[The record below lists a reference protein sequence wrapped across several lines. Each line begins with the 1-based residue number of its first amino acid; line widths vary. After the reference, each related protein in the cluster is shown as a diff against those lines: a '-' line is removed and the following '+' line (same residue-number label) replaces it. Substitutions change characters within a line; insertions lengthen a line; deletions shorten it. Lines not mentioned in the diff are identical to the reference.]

1 LIGYLANLAFPRIG
15 EVTRCASLNRSDKIP
30 LDSLLGTVIAE
41 RAIDLVSL
49 VVLLMTVFLIRVE
62 FYGKFINDKI
72 FTPMVDS
79 LAEWIN
85 LSIWFW
91 VLILVLAVA
100 PFAIYYVLRDRIKT
114 IKGVDKIKKILSGII
129 SGLKTILIMK
139 RRWTFIIVT
148 LLLWGLYLIT
158 TWLLFLTLDAT
169 AGLTP
174 VDALFVLV
182 FATIGMTLPVQGG
195 FGTYHLLV
203 SLALTLYGIPRED
216 GLLYAIISHES
227 QILMFLILGSIS
239 MFIVFL
245 SRSEKSELKT
255 DNK

>member
-1 LIGYLANLAFPRIG
+1 
-15 EVTRCASLNRSDKIP
+15 
-30 LDSLLGTVIAE
+30 
-41 RAIDLVSL
+41 
-49 VVLLMTVFLIRVE
+49 
-62 FYGKFINDKI
+62 
-72 FTPMVDS
+72 
-79 LAEWIN
+79 
-85 LSIWFW
+85 
-91 VLILVLAVA
+91 
-100 PFAIYYVLRDRIKT
+100 
-114 IKGVDKIKKILSGII
+114 
-129 SGLKTILIMK
+129 MK
-139 RRWTFIIVT
+139 RRWTFITVT

-255 DNK
+255 DNN